1 MAQATAPEVRGAQV
15 WTLLALPIAAAIALI
30 LYRADA
36 LAQDEPPRLLPIS
49 QAAKPAFTLDDS
61 NRQTIALNDL
71 RGQTVL
77 VHFFAT
83 WCEPCRVE
91 LPALR
96 RLAERAGAIRI
107 LAISVAEPEARVRNF
122 LDKMPPGFPILL
134 DRDRAVAK
142 AWNVSALP
150 TTYILDGALQ
160 PRLFIESDYP
170 WDTLDVPTLESLLS
184 SKSTSSK
191 STWSSNGGE
200 QHAVSSP

>member
-1 MAQATAPEVRGAQV
+1 M
-15 WTLLALPIAAAIALI
+15 PIAAAIASM

-36 LAQDEPPRLLPIS
+36 LAQDEPPPRLLPLL

-91 LPALR
+91 LPALH

-122 LDKMPPGFPILL
+122 LDKMPLGFPILL
-134 DRDRAVAK
+134 DRDRAVAR

-160 PRLFIESDYP
+160 PRLFIESNYP
-170 WDTLDVPTLESLLS
+170 WDTFDVSTLESS
-184 SKSTSSK
+184 
-191 STWSSNGGE
+191 WSSNGGE

>member
-15 WTLLALPIAAAIALI
+15 WTLLALPIAAAIASM

-36 LAQDEPPRLLPIS
+36 LAQDEPPPRLLPLL

-91 LPALR
+91 LPALH

-122 LDKMPPGFPILL
+122 LDKMPLGFPILL
-134 DRDRAVAK
+134 DRDRAVAR

-160 PRLFIESDYP
+160 PRLFIESNYP
-170 WDTLDVPTLESLLS
+170 WDTFDVSTLESS
-184 SKSTSSK
+184 
-191 STWSSNGGE
+191 WSSNGGE